1 MGSKVKDFNWLAT
14 KMVNDYLI
22 IDIIHYS
29 FNLTS
34 YLNTIYP
41 NFISLHLK
49 NLIKMVVSL
58 DQMELLVLAF
68 NPSSMASKPVVHPF
82 PFDRFTKDWT
92 FMAIL
97 LMGILQAFTYPC
109 VAKIIVAL
117 LVLAQGYPLD
127 HLCLI
132 IQDIIGMP
140 FACI

>member
-1 MGSKVKDFNWLAT
+1 
-14 KMVNDYLI
+14 
-22 IDIIHYS
+22 
-29 FNLTS
+29 
-34 YLNTIYP
+34 
-41 NFISLHLK
+41 
-49 NLIKMVVSL
+49 
-58 DQMELLVLAF
+58 
-68 NPSSMASKPVVHPF
+68 
-82 PFDRFTKDWT
+82 
-92 FMAIL
+92 MAIL